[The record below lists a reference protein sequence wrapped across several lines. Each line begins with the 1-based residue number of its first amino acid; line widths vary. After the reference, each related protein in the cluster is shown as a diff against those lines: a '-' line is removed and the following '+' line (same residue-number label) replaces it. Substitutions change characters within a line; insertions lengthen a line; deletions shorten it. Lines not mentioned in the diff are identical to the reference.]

1 MQASF
6 TDLVGTSVASPH
18 CFDTDELADL
28 TPALVSEADFP
39 TLTAGGPRFC
49 PHITDTQ
56 DTVHAASEA
65 RASAMAMGI
74 TCVSAGQADLSHQ
87 ASETAISR
95 PGTLCCL

>member
-18 CFDTDELADL
+18 CFGTDELADL
-28 TPALVSEADFP
+28 TPALASEVGLQAH
-39 TLTAGGPRFC
+39 TAGGPRFC
-49 PHITDTQ
+49 SHIADTQ
-56 DTVHAASEA
+56 DTVYA
-65 RASAMAMGI
+65 
-74 TCVSAGQADLSHQ
+74 TQADLSHQ

>member
-6 TDLVGTSVASPH
+6 TDLVGTTVASPH
-18 CFDTDELADL
+18 CFGSDELADL

-49 PHITDTQ
+49 PYITDTH

-74 TCVSAGQADLSHQ
+74 TCVSAAQAELSHQ